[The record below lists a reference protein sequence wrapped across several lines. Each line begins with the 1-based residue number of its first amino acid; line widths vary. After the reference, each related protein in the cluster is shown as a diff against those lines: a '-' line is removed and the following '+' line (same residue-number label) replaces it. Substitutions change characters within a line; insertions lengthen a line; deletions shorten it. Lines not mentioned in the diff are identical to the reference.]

1 LVVLHKMSEVD
12 SHVGTVELS
21 ELESLSA
28 DGALLNAGEGLEQS
42 ASPLVDVFKGDV
54 APQWMDH

>member
-1 LVVLHKMSEVD
+1 MSEVD